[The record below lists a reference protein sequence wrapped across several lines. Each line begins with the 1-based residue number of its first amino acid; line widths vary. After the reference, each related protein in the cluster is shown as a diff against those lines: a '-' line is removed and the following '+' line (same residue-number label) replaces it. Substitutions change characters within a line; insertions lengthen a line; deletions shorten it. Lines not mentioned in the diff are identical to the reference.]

1 MTSWK
6 TSRKAGLHGSAKG
19 LTVSKRGMEMTFMMS
34 ILKSL
39 WRVVPTIL
47 QKTLEVVEVLK
58 KK

>member
-1 MTSWK
+1 M
-6 TSRKAGLHGSAKG
+6 
-19 LTVSKRGMEMTFMMS
+19 SKRGMEMTFMMS